1 MQSQKLPYQTY
12 YSKYRKYYN
21 QRINPFVRSKH
32 ASAYTMIILSIFTV
46 SFFGM
51 FAIRPTIRT
60 IVELKRQ
67 IQDNKEIDQAL
78 QNKINSLM
86 MAQEEYQ
93 FITDFVPAINEAL
106 PDQPN
111 IAGLLVHLDKL
122 ATEKEATITGLQVQS
137 ISFKP
142 PTSSTTDKTKATVTQ
157 PTTIDIMIKLS
168 GNYQQLL
175 PFLEKLLTMR
185 RTVVAKSLEITPEGV
200 AGQANLKL
208 LLRLNSYYLK

>member
-1 MQSQKLPYQTY
+1 MQKIEYQTF

-32 ASAYTMIILSIFTV
+32 ASAYSMIILSIFTIA
-46 SFFGM
+46 FFGM

-67 IQDNKEIDQAL
+67 IKDNQEIDTAL

-93 FITDFVPAINEAL
+93 FISDFVPAINEAL
-106 PDQPN
+106 PNQPEV
-111 IAGLLVHLDKL
+111 ATLLMHLEKL
-122 ATEKEATITGLQVQS
+122 ASEKEATITGLQVQS
-137 ISFKP
+137 ITFKP
-142 PTSSTTDKTKATVTQ
+142 SSTPTTDKAKVNTTQ
-157 PTTIDIMIKLS
+157 PASIDVMLKLS

-175 PFLEKLLTMR
+175 PFLEKLFAMR
-185 RTVVAKSLEITPEGV
+185 RTVTAKSLEITQEGV
-200 AGQANLKL
+200 NSVNLRL
-208 LLRLNSYYLK
+208 LLRLNAYYLKI